1 MTATLVALTL
11 RQLLSRRRAL
21 LIAFLALVPVFV
33 AVIYRVAGERQDPL
47 PVQFAADLV
56 DALVIAFLV
65 PLAALI
71 FGTSALG
78 AEIEDG
84 TAVYLLTKPIARWRI
99 YVTKFA
105 VAAAA
110 TLVLVTPSAALA
122 AVVVLGGDDPWRLTL
137 GFAAA
142 TALGAVTYCAI
153 FVSLS
158 AFTSR
163 ALLVGLAY
171 VFVWEAFVTGI
182 FSGTRWV
189 SVRQYMRGVADGV
202 SSAPTFALDADLSG
216 AGGLVAA
223 VVVLVASCA
232 VGVYLLDRFEV
243 GERL

>member
-1 MTATLVALTL
+1 MTATLVSLTL

-21 LIAFLALVPVFV
+21 LIALLALVPILV
-33 AVIYRVAGERQDPL
+33 AVIYRVAGERNDPL
-47 PVQFAADLV
+47 PVEFASELL

-84 TAVYLLTKPIARWRI
+84 TAVYLLTKPIPRWRI
-99 YVTKFA
+99 FA
-105 VAAAA
+105 IKVGVAAAA
-110 TLVLVTPSAALA
+110 TVVLVTPTTAAA
-122 AVVVLGGDDPWRLTL
+122 AAIALGGDDPWRLTL

-142 TALGAVTYCAI
+142 TTLGAVTYCAI

-171 VFVWEAFVTGI
+171 VFVWEAFVTGL
-182 FSGTRWV
+182 FTGTRWV
-189 SVRQYMRGVADGV
+189 SVRQYMRGIADGI
-202 SSAPTFALDADLSG
+202 STAPQFALDADMSG

-223 VVVLVASCA
+223 AVVLAVACA
-232 VGVYLLDRFEV
+232 VGVYLLERFEV